1 MIKRTPAQLGRWLP
15 LTAIRDDGLAALN
28 DGRLLR
34 AIRLEALAPLRMSVE
49 QLEHASRAVGEL
61 AAHLPDRQSL
71 QLITNAQPLDTEQL
85 IDELHRQADDA
96 HSALADDGLGERGLA
111 LERLALATAEGVLEH
126 AQRRVAMQLEHLLVI
141 PWHPAR
147 GTVRPGTITA
157 PALATAIDEL
167 DAHTAL
173 DRRAPP
179 GARPRARA
187 ARRPRPARARRS
199 SPQPRRRTAPSTAT
213 RWSCWASSRPTATR
227 RSNAA
232 GRLRAALCRSHVT
245 EQRGH
250 LDVGGTAVLCRTVS
264 SVPDHTW
271 LGWLLHLMRSPY
283 PFTLSVHWQAGRR
296 ATERQRARQRY
307 RRIWGVQRGREMRLK
322 APDPEASEREREAAE
337 LNRELTA
344 TAGAGVYQVAI
355 TLALTH
361 PDGNAVELQRHAR
374 ELERDL
380 LARTDARLH
389 HPVFAQLPA
398 WRSTWP
404 LAHDPLRITPQVRHR
419 QPRRHDTAG
428 RGAVRKP
435 VRDPAGVGPAGPDV
449 GAARS
454 VRPGPREPSDGHR
467 RQVRRREDDVDEP
480 DPRADPRAGRERRG
494 DRPRRALRV
503 PRLADPR
510 RDLPST
516 SAPAPDRRST
526 RGTSTTSARS
536 SRRRS
541 SNTSSRCTASSSAA
555 RSRTA
560 PTTSNPETT
569 PSSPSRS
576 APCTAAAG

>member
-34 AIRLEALAPLRMSVE
+34 AVRLEALAPLRMSVE

-96 HSALADDGLGERGLA
+96 HTALADDGLGERGLA

-167 DAHTAL
+167 DAHTTL

-199 SPQPRRRTAPSTAT
+199 SPQPRQRTAPRRRRGGVAG
-213 RWSCWASSRPTATR
+213 RAHGRPATR
-227 RSNAA
+227 RSTRPAGCAPRSAAATSPSSAATSTSAGARCCA
-232 GRLRAALCRSHVT
+232 GR
-245 EQRGH
+245 
-250 LDVGGTAVLCRTVS
+250 VS

-322 APDPEASEREREAAE
+322 APDPEASEREQEAAE

-374 ELERDL
+374 ELEREL

-404 LAHDPLRITPQVRHR
+404 LGHDPLRITRKYVTANLA
-419 QPRRHDTAG
+419 DTTPL
-428 RGAVRKP
+428 V
-435 VRDPAGVGPAGPDV
+435 
-449 GAARS
+449 AARCGS
-454 VRPGPREPSDGHR
+454 PSGIPLGWARPGRTLERLDPFDPVPREPPDGHR

-480 DPRADPRAGRERRG
+480 DPRADPR
-494 DRPRRALRV
+494 RRAR
-503 PRLADPR
+503 
-510 RDLPST
+510 
-516 SAPAPDRRST
+516 
-526 RGTSTTSARS
+526 
-536 SRRRS
+536 
-541 SNTSSRCTASSSAA
+541 
-555 RSRTA
+555 
-560 PTTSNPETT
+560 
-569 PSSPSRS
+569 
-576 APCTAAAG
+576 AAG